1 MKYAQM
7 LADKMLKHQATAWLV
22 NTGWTGGSF
31 GVGSRIRLSFT
42 RAIID
47 AIHSGQLAK
56 ANTVTE
62 PVFGLAIPTSCPG
75 VPSDLLQPRSTWSKP
90 GAYDTKAK
98 HLAKLFQANFAN
110 YSDQATIEVQAAGPR
125 SAGGL
130 DRAVLEEAAERA
142 RAGAVSG

>member
-7 LADKMLKHQATAWLV
+7 LADKMQQHQATAWLV

-31 GVGSRIRLSFT
+31 GTGSRIRLSFT
-42 RAIID
+42 RSIVD

-56 ANTVTE
+56 VPTTTE
-62 PVFGLAIPTSCPG
+62 PVFGLAVPNSCPG
-75 VPSDLLQPRSTWSKP
+75 VPGDLLMPRNTWSKA

-110 YSDQATIEVQAAGPR
+110 YSDQATAEVQAAGPKSPGGQER
-125 SAGGL
+125 ISA
-130 DRAVLEEAAERA
+130 EAAGA
-142 RAGAVSG
+142 KSGTSAMAG